1 MLGVNN
7 CMLEVFAKSGF
18 RVKRSTDAGVVH
30 LSFPTGETEASRQAS
45 ELRNWTAAGESIRKL
60 LHPRS
65 VAVIGASR
73 TRGKLGGALLA
84 NLQRAGFNGPV
95 YPINPAA
102 SEVMGLRCY
111 PSGKQSARRW
121 TSRSSRCPQSWS
133 TARSKTAL
141 AQTCMA
147 WW

>member
-1 MLGVNN
+1 
-7 CMLEVFAKSGF
+7 MLEVFAKSGF

-45 ELRNWTAAGESIRKL
+45 DLRNWTAAGESIRKL

-73 TRGKLGGALLA
+73 SHEKLGGMLVA

-95 YPINPAA
+95 YPVNPAA
-102 SEVMGLRCY
+102 AEVMGLRCY
-111 PSGKQSARRW
+111 PSVTVIGA
-121 TSRSSRCPQSWS
+121 PVDL
-133 TARSKTAL
+133 AL
-141 AQTCMA
+141 IAVPA
-147 WW
+147 ERVHGA